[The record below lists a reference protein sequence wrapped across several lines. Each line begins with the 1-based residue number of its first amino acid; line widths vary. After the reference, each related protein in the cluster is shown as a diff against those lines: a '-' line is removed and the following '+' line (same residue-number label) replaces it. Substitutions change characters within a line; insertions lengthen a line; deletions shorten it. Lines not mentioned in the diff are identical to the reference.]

1 MFSNLQSFLK
11 SATGLALA
19 QQLLQQGS
27 EDLQQ
32 AFAAGDAMV
41 RLLERAHASIQQ
53 KNPEEAKEFERV
65 ARQIT
70 AAYCKHKA
78 RYLES
83 RARLPL

>member
-11 SATGLALA
+11 SSAGQALA

-41 RLLERAHASIQQ
+41 RLLEKAHYSIQQ
-53 KNPEEAKEFERV
+53 KNPDEAKEFERA

-78 RYLES
+78 RYIES
-83 RARLPL
+83 RAKFTL